1 MAKEISRR
9 DKVVNTALKLISNG
23 GFHASPMSELA
34 KLSGV
39 AVGTIYHHFPSKE
52 DLFESL
58 YVETCTEAA
67 RALHETLSVKGKET
81 QRLTSAWLALCGY
94 FSSAPLR
101 YLAVIQYR
109 NSPLYSKNKEMEDAF
124 SALTALL
131 KEGQKTGKF
140 KKMNVAFQF
149 EHFLSS
155 VFAVVRLKTVEKKK
169 ISEKEVREMADAI
182 IQSIRK

>member
-9 DKVVNTALKLISNG
+9 EKVVTTALKLISNG

-52 DLFESL
+52 DLLESL

-67 RALHETLSVKGKET
+67 RALHESLASKGKEA
-81 QRLTSAWLALCGY
+81 QRLTQAWMALYGY

-101 YLAVIQYR
+101 YLAVVQYR
-109 NSPLYSKNKEMEDAF
+109 NSPSFSKNKEMEDAF

-131 KEGQKTGKF
+131 KEGQKSGKF
-140 KKMNVAFQF
+140 KKMSVAFQF
-149 EHFLSS
+149 ELMLSS
-155 VFAVVRLKTVEKKK
+155 VFAVVRLKAVEKKK
-169 ISEKEVREMADAI
+169 ISDKEVREMAEAI
-182 IQSIRK
+182 ILSVRK